1 MKRKNEEDVQKEIN
15 DSGQNAPEGQNPG
28 RQMKKYD
35 QLERYFKEWSV
46 KIEWDVQKKI
56 NDSG

>member
-1 MKRKNEEDVQKEIN
+1 VIGEIFFLVKRKNEEDVQKEIN

-35 QLERYFKEWSV
+35 QLERYFKE
-46 KIEWDVQKKI
+46 
-56 NDSG
+56 